1 MWLAYKQSKT
11 NKPTHVK
18 WLAELITSKAYES
31 KILYSL
37 AADFMGDTD
46 SKWYSS
52 KKRRYMMDE
61 LERIFKR
68 IDICIKPEIRKEQ
81 GKRKIYERRRKMG
94 KSCVDMSPAW
104 RRVSSLRKQCH
115 GELAAGPWL
124 VSCICLLSPRSL
136 VCRPHRIQAV
146 PVCFLESELRPQ
158 PLSLCQVQ
166 TPMQYYL
173 SIVGT
178 LWSINTGSF
187 PYIKCSVLTSVE
199 EVRHILEPR
208 RWSTEKG
215 SDFLSGLL
223 VQE

>member
-11 NKPTHVK
+11 NKTTLVK

-104 RRVSSLRKQCH
+104 RSVSSLRKQCH

-124 VSCICLLSPRSL
+124 VSCICLLS
-136 VCRPHRIQAV
+136 HEA
-146 PVCFLESELRPQ
+146 
-158 PLSLCQVQ
+158 LSAGL
-166 TPMQYYL
+166 
-173 SIVGT
+173 
-178 LWSINTGSF
+178 TGFRLF
-187 PYIKCSVLTSVE
+187 PYASWRVSSDHNLWVFAKCRLRCNIIFLLLE
-199 EVRHILEPR
+199 HCDLLILGVFH
-208 RWSTEKG
+208 T
-215 SDFLSGLL
+215 
-223 VQE
+223 